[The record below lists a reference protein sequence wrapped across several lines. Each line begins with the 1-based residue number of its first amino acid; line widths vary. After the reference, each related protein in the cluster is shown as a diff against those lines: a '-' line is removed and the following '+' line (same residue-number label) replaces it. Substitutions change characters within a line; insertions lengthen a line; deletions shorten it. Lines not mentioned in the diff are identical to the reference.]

1 MPYSP
6 FSLLYQDEWLVAI
19 VKPPGLLL
27 HRTRI
32 SEDTVFVMQMLRDQ
46 LGQWV
51 YPVHRLDR
59 ATGGVLLLAKDP
71 ETAEALG
78 QQFRLRIV
86 SKRYEAILRGFVEA
100 EGVIDSPLADEK
112 GDPQEALTRYRRL
125 AQFEAPVAIG
135 RYQTARYSWVE
146 VRPETGRF
154 HQIRRH
160 FAHIRHPV
168 VGCKKHGDI
177 HHNAFFRELLGA
189 NALMLHAD
197 ALAFSHPK
205 TGRHIQLQAQR
216 AAAFEAVLQW
226 LKPYECRNEAQ

>member
-1 MPYSP
+1 MPHQP
-6 FSLLYQDEWLVAI
+6 FKLLYNDECIVAI

-32 SEDTVFVMQMLRDQ
+32 SEDTVFVLQLLRDQ

-78 QQFRLRIV
+78 QQFRTRSV
-86 SKRYEAILRGFVEA
+86 SKRYEAIVRGFVEA
-100 EGVIDSPLADEK
+100 EGCIDSPLTDER
-112 GDPQEALTRYRRL
+112 GEPQEALTRYRRL
-125 AQFEAPVAIG
+125 AQYEAPVPVG
-135 RYQTARYSWVE
+135 RYETARYSWVE

-177 HHNAFFRELLGA
+177 HHNAFFKSLFGA
-189 NALMLHAD
+189 NALMLHAA
-197 ALAFSHPK
+197 ALAFSHPQ
-205 TGRHIQLQAQR
+205 TGQAVQLQAPPS
-216 AAAFEAVLQW
+216 AAFEAALQW
-226 LKPYECRNEAQ
+226 LAPHERRNEAQ